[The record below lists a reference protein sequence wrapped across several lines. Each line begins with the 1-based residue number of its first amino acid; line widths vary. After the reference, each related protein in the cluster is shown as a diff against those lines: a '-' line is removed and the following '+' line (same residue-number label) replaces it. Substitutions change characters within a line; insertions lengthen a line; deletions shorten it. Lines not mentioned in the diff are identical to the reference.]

1 MRREAL
7 GSSVCLRAAVP
18 ADSHFAYLVLEQTM
32 RGYAEATWGEWH
44 DDRARE
50 EMRVAASDGRSE
62 IIEVDG
68 ERAGFLRAVLH
79 EGSHLELDKLFVL
92 PAHQRQGI
100 GTKVLVAVLARAQ
113 AAGLP
118 VRLRVLCV
126 NPAKALYE
134 RHGFGV
140 TAQDPIRFFMERPL

>member
-7 GSSVCLRAAVP
+7 GSSVCLRPAVP

-68 ERAGFLRAVLH
+68 ERAGFLRAVL
-79 EGSHLELDKLFVL
+79 
-92 PAHQRQGI
+92 R
-100 GTKVLVAVLARAQ
+100 
-113 AAGLP
+113 
-118 VRLRVLCV
+118 V